1 VGAPLYHVMGRRN
14 RRERIYR
21 DDEDRKFSL
30 KILAEACEMT
40 CRRVHAW
47 VLMGNSYH
55 LLIQTPEANLVAGM
69 K

>member
-1 VGAPLYHVMGRRN
+1 MRRGN

-40 CRRVHAW
+40 GWRIHAW

-55 LLIQTPEANLVAGM
+55 LLIQTPEVNLWPG
-69 K
+69 